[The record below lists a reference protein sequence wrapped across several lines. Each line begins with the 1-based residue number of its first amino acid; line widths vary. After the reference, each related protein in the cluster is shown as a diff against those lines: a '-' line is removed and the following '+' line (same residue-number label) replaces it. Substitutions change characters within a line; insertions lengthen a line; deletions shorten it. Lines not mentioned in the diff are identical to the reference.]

1 MNDVLAAKYEAL
13 KARIGACGRVV
24 VAFSGGVDSSLVAR
38 VAAEVLGDAALAV
51 TSGSQSLK
59 RSDLALAGE
68 LAARWGMRHRVIAT
82 DEVANP
88 RYRANPANRCFYCKT
103 TLYEALARIAAEE
116 DAAASTEA
124 EEPSE
129 RERDGPA
136 PRMKEPS
143 AGEREGPAP
152 RKRDQRC
159 RILNGTNLDDL
170 GDHRPGLVAA
180 ENHDVV
186 SPLVDAGFRKADVRA
201 LAAHLGMENASKPQ
215 AACLS
220 SRFPYGSRI
229 TEARLAQVEAAEDAL
244 AELGFGQLRVRHHE
258 DVARLELPAEE
269 LPRAVAQREEVER
282 RIKAVGYRYVAL
294 DLGGFRSG
302 SLNDALIDV
311 VQVCEPPISAASAAG
326 QAATR
331 GP

>member
-1 MNDVLAAKYEAL
+1 ME
-13 KARIGACGRVV
+13 
-24 VAFSGGVDSSLVAR
+24 
-38 VAAEVLGDAALAV
+38 
-51 TSGSQSLK
+51 
-59 RSDLALAGE
+59 
-68 LAARWGMRHRVIAT
+68 
-82 DEVANP
+82 
-88 RYRANPANRCFYCKT
+88 
-103 TLYEALARIAAEE
+103 
-116 DAAASTEA
+116 
-124 EEPSE
+124 
-129 RERDGPA
+129 
-136 PRMKEPS
+136 EPS

-152 RKRDQRC
+152 RMEEPSAGEREGPAPRMEEQRC

-180 ENHDVV
+180 ENHDVA

-311 VQVCEPPISAASAAG
+311 VQVCEPPTSAASAAG